1 MRNPQNT
8 TESIRQN
15 IAARKAREAAQQQAA
30 QVLPSV
36 GFVDGWIRAAELSPS
51 TVVVSRAG
59 MFHRAG
65 CPHLTTDTQGGI
77 SMVRL
82 PTSDDSGPKCGN
94 GYCWG

>member
-8 TESIRQN
+8 TESIRRN

-36 GFVDGWIRAAELSPS
+36 GFVDGWIRAAELAPL
-51 TVVVSRAG
+51 TVVVSRSG
-59 MFHRAG
+59 MLHRAG

-82 PTSDDSGPKCGN
+82 PTSDESEPKCGN
-94 GYCWG
+94 RYCWG

>member
-1 MRNPQNT
+1 
-8 TESIRQN
+8 
-15 IAARKAREAAQQQAA
+15 
-30 QVLPSV
+30 
-36 GFVDGWIRAAELSPS
+36 
-51 TVVVSRAG
+51 

-82 PTSDDSGPKCGN
+82 PTSEDSGPKCGN

>member
-15 IAARKAREAAQQQAA
+15 IAARKAREAAEQEAA
-30 QVLPSV
+30 QVRPTV
-36 GFVDGWIRAAELSPS
+36 GFVDGWIRAANLPPS

-59 MFHRAG
+59 IFHLAG

-77 SMVRL
+77 STVRL
-82 PTSDDSGPKCGN
+82 PTPDDSGAKCGN